1 MRNLPAGR
9 MARLWL
15 RARLEVAGRAVK
27 VLEQKIQALNRE
39 QRRARHHAEET
50 ERVWNDALRQADL
63 WFLRATVIGGSLQIG
78 LAQSQVEGP
87 AEAHIRWRSL
97 MGVTY
102 PAEVSL
108 ETPGTGAVGSVARS
122 AALTF
127 AAQAY
132 ARAVKLALDRAAAT
146 RALALLESELR
157 LTRRRLRGLD
167 NRWIPLLRET
177 LHDVELRLAEE
188 EREEMV
194 RSKWVAERAGRRT

>member
-108 ETPGTGAVGSVARS
+108 ETPGTGAVGSGM
-122 AALTF
+122 
-127 AAQAY
+127 
-132 ARAVKLALDRAAAT
+132 
-146 RALALLESELR
+146 ALLRSDVVDVVVED
-157 LTRRRLRGLD
+157 G
-167 NRWIPLLRET
+167 IPGHIDGET
-177 LHDVELRLAEE
+177 LCV
-188 EREEMV
+188 
-194 RSKWVAERAGRRT
+194 AGREFTFEILPNALHVWK